1 MSSERGRREEE
12 MRGGVEGIAEEKMSR
27 NGIGEKLKKE
37 EERTG

>member
-27 NGIGEKLKKE
+27 NGIGEKLKE
-37 EERTG
+37 DERKG